1 MDGLEDRNNALVQ
14 PEGSRSSSHEAR
26 CVSAEW
32 EGVLAQG
39 GVPGCRHQPGGVL
52 GVNPRYGDRR
62 GKSGGG
68 VKRLLSQ
75 RAEERWLSS
84 LSMAT
89 RLARASRWES
99 LHAAKRCASEGAQV
113 QWAAAKAGSSDI
125 RLRHADAP
133 AEARFSC

>member
-89 RLARASRWES
+89 RLARTSRRPLGIASRCEA
-99 LHAAKRCASEGAQV
+99 L
-113 QWAAAKAGSSDI
+113 
-125 RLRHADAP
+125 RLRGRP
-133 AEARFSC
+133 GSMGSCQSGLL